1 VSTANRQLGCC
12 RINYLVSVTVAVVVL
27 SGGLLDDPGH
37 GGAGLQPFLVAIG
50 YAATPPL
57 RWATI

>member
-1 VSTANRQLGCC
+1 
-12 RINYLVSVTVAVVVL
+12 VTVAVIVL

-50 YAATPPL
+50 YAATSTVAVGDHLKTHPQ
-57 RWATI
+57 